1 VDKPITKEVLL
12 RQADGLR
19 DLARRARRLSEIMT
33 LESDQRR
40 LARYVQELE
49 QSAGGLERQ
58 AADAKTFF
66 TAPMPA
72 GRVA

>member
-1 VDKPITKEVLL
+1 
-12 RQADGLR
+12 
-19 DLARRARRLSEIMT
+19 MT